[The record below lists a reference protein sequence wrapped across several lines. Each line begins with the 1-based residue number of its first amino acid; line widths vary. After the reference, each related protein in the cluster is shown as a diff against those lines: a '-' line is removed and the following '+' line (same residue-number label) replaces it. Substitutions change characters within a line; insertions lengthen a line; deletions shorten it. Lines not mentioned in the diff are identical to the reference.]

1 VVKLESGNAYFHIVK
16 QRRANMNR
24 LDEIKARKEELRK
37 LLGGTE
43 QVDLDKIQKE
53 LDDLD
58 TEETEMRRRQKIA
71 EQINTQEEPEIRQI
85 TKPQETKKPAPD
97 KFDTPEYRKAFMAY
111 VCRNTPIPVEF
122 RADTNTLTTDIG
134 TVIPPVTLNKII
146 EKLRAYGMILPRVT
160 QTNYLQGV
168 NIPTSDLKPTATW
181 VAEGSGSDKQKKT
194 TGAIVFSH
202 YKLRVAVS
210 ASLESEYMAYSAFEA
225 AIVQNITEAMAVAI
239 EQAIISGTGS
249 GQPTGILKDTSDG
262 TTITA
267 NALSYEKLI
276 EAEGDLPLAYENG
289 AVWVMS
295 KKTFMQFVGLVDTA
309 GQPIARVNAG
319 INGVPERTLLGR
331 TVVLTDYVPSFSSS
345 LTAGDVFAFLYRMQ
359 DYALNTNFSIG
370 MTMYEDHDTDD
381 IVRKSI
387 IVCDGHPVD
396 TNSLVKLAYAT
407 A

>member
-1 VVKLESGNAYFHIVK
+1 MNKLA
-16 QRRANMNR
+16 
-24 LDEIKARKEELRK
+24 EIKARKEELRK

-43 QVDLDKIQKE
+43 QVDLDEIQKE
-53 LDDLD
+53 LNDMDA
-58 TEETEMRRRQKIA
+58 EETELRRRQEMA

-85 TKPQETKKPAPD
+85 TKPQETKNPVQD

-122 RADTNTLTTDIG
+122 RADANTLTTDIG

-194 TGAIVFSH
+194 TGAIVFGH

-225 AIVQNITEAMAVAI
+225 AIVQNITEAMALAV

-249 GQPTGILKDTSDG
+249 GQPTGILKDASAG
-262 TTITA
+262 ATITA
-267 NALSYEKLI
+267 NALSYEILI

-319 INGVPERTLLGR
+319 INGAPERTLLGR

-407 A
+407 K

>member
-1 VVKLESGNAYFHIVK
+1 
-16 QRRANMNR
+16 MNR

-37 LLGGTE
+37 LLGGTG
-43 QVDLDKIQKE
+43 QMDLDKVQKE
-53 LDDLD
+53 LDNLD

-85 TKPQETKKPAPD
+85 AKPQETKKPVQD

-122 RADTNTLTTDIG
+122 RADANTLTTDIG

-194 TGAIVFSH
+194 TGAIVFGH

-225 AIVQNITEAMAVAI
+225 AIVQNITEAMALAV

-249 GQPTGILKDTSDG
+249 GQPTGILKDTTAG
-262 TTITA
+262 TIVTA
-267 NALSYEKLI
+267 SKLTYDTLI

-319 INGVPERTLLGR
+319 INGAPERTLLGR

>member
-1 VVKLESGNAYFHIVK
+1 MNKLA
-16 QRRANMNR
+16 
-24 LDEIKARKEELRK
+24 EIKARKEELRK

-43 QVDLDKIQKE
+43 QVDLDEIQKE
-53 LDDLD
+53 LNDMDA
-58 TEETEMRRRQKIA
+58 EETELRRRQEMA

-85 TKPQETKKPAPD
+85 TKPQETKNPVQD

-122 RADTNTLTTDIG
+122 RADANTLTTDIG

-160 QTNYLQGV
+160 QTNYIQGV
-168 NIPTSDLKPTATW
+168 NIPTSDLKPAATW

-249 GQPTGILKDTSDG
+249 GQPTGILKDASAG
-262 TTITA
+262 ATITA
-267 NALSYEKLI
+267 NALSYETLI

-319 INGVPERTLLGR
+319 INGAPERTLLGR

>member
-1 VVKLESGNAYFHIVK
+1 
-16 QRRANMNR
+16 MNR
-24 LDEIKARKEELRK
+24 LNEIKARKEELRK

-58 TEETEMRRRQKIA
+58 TEETELRRRQKIA

-85 TKPQETKKPAPD
+85 TKPQETKKPAHD

-122 RADTNTLTTDIG
+122 RADANTLTTDIG

-194 TGAIVFSH
+194 TGAIVFGH

-249 GQPTGILKDTSDG
+249 GQPTGILKDTSAG

-267 NALSYEKLI
+267 KALSYETLI

-309 GQPIARVNAG
+309 GQPIARVNSG
-319 INGVPERTLLGR
+319 INGAPERTLLGR

>member
-1 VVKLESGNAYFHIVK
+1 MNKLA
-16 QRRANMNR
+16 
-24 LDEIKARKEELRK
+24 EIKARKEELRK

-53 LDDLD
+53 LNDLD
-58 TEETEMRRRQKIA
+58 AEETELRRRQEMA
-71 EQINTQEEPEIRQI
+71 EQINTQAEPEIRQI
-85 TKPQETKKPAPD
+85 TKPQETKNPVQD
-97 KFDTPEYRKAFMAY
+97 KFDTPEYRKAFMDY

-122 RADTNTLTTDIG
+122 RADANTLTTDIG

-160 QTNYLQGV
+160 QTNYIQGV
-168 NIPTSDLKPTATW
+168 NIPTSDLKPAATW

-249 GQPTGILKDTSDG
+249 GQPTGILKDTSAG
-262 TTITA
+262 ATITA
-267 NALSYEKLI
+267 NALSYETLI

-309 GQPIARVNAG
+309 GQPIARVNNG
-319 INGVPERTLLGR
+319 INGAPERTLLGR